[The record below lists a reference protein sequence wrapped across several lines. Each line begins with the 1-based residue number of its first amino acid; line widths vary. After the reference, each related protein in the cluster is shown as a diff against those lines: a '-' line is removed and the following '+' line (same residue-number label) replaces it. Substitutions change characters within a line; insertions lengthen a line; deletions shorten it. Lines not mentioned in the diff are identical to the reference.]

1 MINNKKIAFYGCGQL
16 AEMAL
21 KLWPDKIPTPSLFVD
36 QNKKGQFKKKKII
49 NFENF
54 KKKKKNYILILSV
67 FKIKPKIVNKIFK
80 SINQNILTVYDIF
93 DKHIQSSFGN
103 GWNSVLNKNKN
114 KKLQLINNLFKDS
127 NSKKILKSVINWRYK
142 RILDN
147 NYPLKKEKGKYI
159 SFLKNQK
166 KKNSQFNIIDFGQ
179 YNYSFLE
186 DCLSC
191 GISIKSYMGIEA
203 SNKRFR
209 LIKKMT
215 NFYKNKIKNI
225 TLFCAAVSDKEG
237 KVNFLDNGLLSAR
250 ILRSTKK
257 STLLMKSNTK
267 STKSHT
273 LNFFYNKVK
282 EKNYP
287 TIIKLHIEGYEDRV
301 IKQSSTLLKKEEKII
316 LIINLSHNQNSL
328 ISLPILLKNIGY
340 KNFKL
345 YNHSLFGEGL
355 TLYATK

>member
-49 NFENF
+49 NLENF
-54 KKKKKNYILILSV
+54 EKIKKDYILILSV
-67 FKIKPKIVNKIFK
+67 FKIKPKIANKIFK

-93 DKHIQSSFGN
+93 DKHIQCSFGN

-159 SFLKNQK
+159 SFLKNL
-166 KKNSQFNIIDFGQ
+166 KNNNNQFNIIDFGQ

-186 DCLSC
+186 DCLFS

-209 LIKKMT
+209 LIKKMN

-225 TLFCAAVSDKEG
+225 TLFSSAVSDKEG

-250 ILRSTKK
+250 ILKSTKK

-267 STKSHT
+267 SIKSHT

-301 IKQSSTLLKKEEKII
+301 IKQSSSLLKKEKII
-316 LIINLSHNQNSL
+316 LIINLSHNENSL
-328 ISLPILLKNIGY
+328 INLPIQLKNIGY